1 MSSKSFKSFVLEDAE
16 EIDEVLS
23 QSDPASKWIHDF
35 VKSDNPK
42 FKGKTKKERIK
53 MALGAYYAKQR
64 NEEVESIDEIS
75 QQTKAS
81 YTAKAKAQVKELKP
95 FTQKKSEYHDLAK
108 NLIAKRTA
116 GIAKANEELQD
127 VAETTGVTNYNPPS
141 QGGTRKELLA
151 KYHKTKNAKDAEAAR
166 KAGATQKELQGVAEG
181 RVDQLPTKG
190 ADYSDYDTEHLRTL
204 LKPGILHRNEA
215 RFKALIRKELK
226 KREQQSQQGVAEG
239 LNEMDKSQTPPGRD
253 GGHQFPEPKVS
264 KKDRDAVKKDPAKHL
279 SDLFAKYDKKKKG
292 VAKEVIESSARS
304 RISRMMQDKAM
315 VKNPPK
321 IPSHAE
327 RRAELETKEKESKKA
342 E

>member
-1 MSSKSFKSFVLEDAE
+1 MSRKLFKSFVTENE
-16 EIDEVLS
+16 EQLDEVLS
-23 QSDPASKWIHDF
+23 KSDPASKWIHDF

-42 FKGKTKKERIK
+42 FKGKSKKERIQ

-81 YTAKAKAQVKELKP
+81 YTAKAKAQVKELTP

-116 GIAKANEELQD
+116 GIAKANEELQ
-127 VAETTGVTNYNPPS
+127 
-141 QGGTRKELLA
+141 
-151 KYHKTKNAKDAEAAR
+151 
-166 KAGATQKELQGVAEG
+166 GVAEG
-181 RVDQLPTKG
+181 YWQDALKKAEVD
-190 ADYSDYDTEHLRTL
+190 R
-204 LKPGILHRNEA
+204 EA
-215 RFKALIRKELK
+215 RKGKPFEKNPASHDKDGVYKGDKDLAGNPVPKRKE
-226 KREQQSQQGVAEG
+226 QGVVEG

-292 VAKEVIESSARS
+292 VAEDKVIESSAR
-304 RISRMMQDKAM
+304 
-315 VKNPPK
+315 
-321 IPSHAE
+321 E
-327 RRAELETKEKESKKA
+327 RL
-342 E
+342 